1 MFLGDGNKCAAWCE
15 LVPNRIVDE
24 SIGTK
29 CEKYMKDILVE
40 TLDILNDG
48 GVEKVKMCCAYHV
61 TELHI

>member
-1 MFLGDGNKCAAWCE
+1 M
-15 LVPNRIVDE
+15 PNRIVDE